1 MPFTIKTVGGPTPG
15 VRMCERLEDYGLSW
29 PLPER
34 LVITQ
39 NDDEHPG
46 HYQKV
51 SESQLGPEAA
61 SHPNVGVGAEY
72 HWMED

>member
-1 MPFTIKTVGGPTPG
+1 LPFSIKCVGGPAPG
-15 VRMCERLEDYGLSW
+15 VRITDDLEEYGLSW

-34 LVITQ
+34 LVIP
-39 NDDEHPG
+39 EHMDG

-51 SESQLGPEAA
+51 SESSLPAEAA
-61 SHPNVGVGAEY
+61 KHPNVGVGAEY